1 MSIQSGCAEIQPR
14 QIKFLKCPIDRTKCR
29 TQYYERPRTLGAR
42 PGTSAFTSSKDITMD
57 LSSKTPR
64 QLYAEIKAN
73 PTRKRFGF
81 GKMPA
86 LINIDLQKAYT
97 CVGEFATAY
106 ETDPQQLEHVNEL
119 AAEFRSKGFPVVWT
133 YVAYMESGEDCGVWG
148 TRTNTPDSL
157 QNIKVGSRRAE
168 FDDRLKIDRVRDII
182 INKRMASA
190 FFETN
195 LPSVFNFHG
204 VDTIVVTGGSTSGCV
219 RATVVDSLSRS
230 FRTIVPEECV
240 ADKHEV
246 PHFANLYDMAVKY
259 ADVLSV
265 RETIDQLRMVPSAT
279 GAGR

>member
-1 MSIQSGCAEIQPR
+1 MEHSN
-14 QIKFLKCPIDRTKCR
+14 L
-29 TQYYERPRTLGAR
+29 
-42 PGTSAFTSSKDITMD
+42 TS
-57 LSSKTPR
+57 R
-64 QLYAEIKAN
+64 QLYQAFKAN

-81 GKMPA
+81 GRKPA

-106 ETDPQQLEHVNEL
+106 ETDPRQLEHVNTL
-119 AAEFRSKGFPVVWT
+119 AAEFRARGFPVVWT

-157 QNIKVGSRRAE
+157 QNIKVGSRRSE
-168 FDDRLKIDRVRDII
+168 FDDRLVIDHQRDIV

-195 LPSVFNFHG
+195 LGSVFNFHG
-204 VDTIVVTGGSTSGCV
+204 VDTVVVTGGSTSGCV

-230 FRTIVPEECV
+230 YRTIVPEECV
-240 ADKHEV
+240 ADKHEG
-246 PHFANLYDMAVKY
+246 PHFANLYDMVVKY
-259 ADVLSV
+259 ADVLS
-265 RETIDQLRMVPSAT
+265 IDDTLAQLRQVAPAV